1 MILKNYDRKLLPELP
16 ELVRINVGGKRH
28 YETPNGS
35 YPSITTVLSIRNKE
49 GIHEWRKRVGNEEA
63 NRITKRAVTR
73 GTHFHSLLEQYFLN
87 EIDDLDTFC
96 ATALSKNPAVWYLFL
111 EAVQVL
117 EKKINN
123 IYCIEDYLYSD
134 EYKVAG
140 AVDMIAEY
148 DGVVSVIDYKTSNS
162 DKKEEWIENYFIQ
175 GTAYAKM
182 FTERTGIPCSQLV
195 IFIMPDSGVPQIF
208 TKTVDDYTSL
218 LKSSIE
224 DFNYYQENKKLD
236 I

>member
-1 MILKNYDRKLLPELP
+1 MIF
-16 ELVRINVGGKRH
+16 
-28 YETPNGS
+28 S
-35 YPSITTVLSIRNKE
+35 VL
-49 GIHEWRKRVGNEEA
+49 
-63 NRITKRAVTR
+63 
-73 GTHFHSLLEQYFLN
+73 
-87 EIDDLDTFC
+87 
-96 ATALSKNPAVWYLFL
+96 VWYLFL

-117 EKKINN
+117 ETKINN

-175 GTAYAKM
+175 GSAYAKM

-195 IFIMPDSGVPQIF
+195 IFIMPDSGIPQIF
-208 TKTVDDYTSL
+208 IKSVDDYTSL
-218 LKSSIE
+218 LKTAIE
-224 DFNYYQENKKLD
+224 DFNCYQENTKLD

>member
-16 ELVRINVGGKRH
+16 ELVRTNIGGKRH
-28 YETPNGS
+28 YQTPNGS
-35 YPSITTVLSIRNKE
+35 YPSITTILSIRNKG
-49 GIHEWRKRVGNEEA
+49 GIYAWRKRVGNEEA
-63 NRITKRAVTR
+63 NRITKRATTR

-96 ATALSKNPAVWYLFL
+96 ATALAKNPAVWYLFL
-111 EAVQVL
+111 EAIQVL
-117 EKKINN
+117 ETKINN
-123 IYCIEDYLYSD
+123 IYCIEDYLFSD

-195 IFIMPDSGVPQIF
+195 IFIVPDSGIPQIF
-208 TKTVDDYTSL
+208 TKPVEDYTSI
-218 LKSSIE
+218 LKTAIE
-224 DFNYYQENKKLD
+224 DFNDYKNKRLD